1 MKENRKKS
9 ARVGGEVISF
19 VPDLFRH
26 LSSQASAIFL
36 GIPVQGV
43 EERTG
48 CPVLWVQQPGKAGQF
63 KPTGDREV
71 TEWSCSF
78 GSP

>member
-26 LSSQASAIFL
+26 LSSQVSVIFL
-36 GIPVQGV
+36 GIPVQG
-43 EERTG
+43 G
-48 CPVLWVQQPGKAGQF
+48 
-63 KPTGDREV
+63 
-71 TEWSCSF
+71 
-78 GSP
+78 